1 MRIREAIP
9 DTEAFRVAAV
19 TRIAGIRLSDL
30 TPQVFW
36 SAATKAS
43 KKATEAAA
51 RDDFEGAIAAKHQ
64 ELLNLALYREA
75 RRAQVDVDKRVRR
88 VREIAAAGVAR
99 GGSARPA

>member
-1 MRIREAIP
+1 MRVSE
-9 DTEAFRVAAV
+9 
-19 TRIAGIRLSDL
+19 L

-43 KKATEAAA
+43 RKATEAAA
-51 RDDFEGAIAAKHQ
+51 RQDFDGAIAAKHQ

-88 VREIAAAGVAR
+88 VRETRGRRRAR
-99 GGSARPA
+99 GSARPA